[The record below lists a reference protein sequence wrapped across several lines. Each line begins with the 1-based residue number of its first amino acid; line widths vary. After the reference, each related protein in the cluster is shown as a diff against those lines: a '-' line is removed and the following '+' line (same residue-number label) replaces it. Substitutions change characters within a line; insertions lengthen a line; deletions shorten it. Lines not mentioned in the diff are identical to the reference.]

1 MGIFANVG
9 VSVNVQDT
17 LRKGRGDLGY
27 LTDEIAGWNHTSAAN
42 GGYLTAACNVVAHP
56 NVIDEWLENG
66 LGRWITLNDEG
77 GNVCWRGFV
86 DQVSANIAGLQIVRG
101 PMTGIGNRAQMVY
114 STVDT
119 TTTPPT
125 VGVRARTTQTDDT
138 ASQML
143 YGIWQKVLSCGGTTA
158 ADAAQVQALYLQE
171 FSVPQTTKTLTMGG
185 GGMSMSLNLK
195 GAWYWLAAYIAN
207 FTTTGTTNLSSR
219 LTGILALDPN
229 GVFSTDYSNVT
240 ANTYQVKA
248 YSNDDKNGMSALT
261 ELLTPGDAAFNRYTA
276 GFYGQEVMFYTAMPG
291 ILEYITSLSDP
302 NQEITRPSG
311 VIVRPWEVQPAKWLQ
326 ISDLMVGRSA
336 DVDPRDD
343 PRNIFIEQ
351 VTYTAPYSVQ
361 LNGAKVGTLSQVLAQ
376 KGISGIGAG

>member
-1 MGIFANVG
+1 
-9 VSVNVQDT
+9 
-17 LRKGRGDLGY
+17 
-27 LTDEIAGWNHTSAAN
+27 
-42 GGYLTAACNVVAHP
+42 
-56 NVIDEWLENG
+56 
-66 LGRWITLNDEG
+66 
-77 GNVCWRGFV
+77 
-86 DQVSANIAGLQIVRG
+86 
-101 PMTGIGNRAQMVY
+101 
-114 STVDT
+114 
-119 TTTPPT
+119 
-125 VGVRARTTQTDDT
+125 
-138 ASQML
+138 
-143 YGIWQKVLSCGGTTA
+143 
-158 ADAAQVQALYLQE
+158 
-171 FSVPQTTKTLTMGG
+171 
-185 GGMSMSLNLK
+185 MSMSLNLK

-351 VTYTAPYSVQ
+351 VTYTAPYGVQ

-376 KGISGIGAG
+376 RGLAGIGQG